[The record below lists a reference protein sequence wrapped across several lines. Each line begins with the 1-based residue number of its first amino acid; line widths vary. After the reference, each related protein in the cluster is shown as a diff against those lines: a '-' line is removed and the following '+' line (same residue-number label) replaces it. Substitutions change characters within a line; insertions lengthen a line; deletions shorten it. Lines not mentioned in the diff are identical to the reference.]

1 MDLEEESVSPRALG
15 EGRPAA
21 EEAGCE
27 EVGRVFYSLARANPE
42 RALSSCA

>member
-1 MDLEEESVSPRALG
+1 MSHSRASG

-27 EVGRVFYSLARANPE
+27 EVGRGVLQ
-42 RALSSCA
+42 LSQG